1 MGELLKLFNK
11 RQKILDRV
19 KRGFQDM
26 NKNYKTFNIE
36 IQGAKVS
43 FQYKDEKELIEITQ
57 YLKIF
62 MKDFE

>member
-1 MGELLKLFNK
+1 MDELLKLFKK
-11 RQKILDRV
+11 RQEILDRV

>member
-1 MGELLKLFNK
+1 MDELLKLFKK
-11 RQKILDRV
+11 RQEILDRV

-57 YLKIF
+57 YLKIL
-62 MKDFE
+62 

>member
-1 MGELLKLFNK
+1 MGELLKLFKK
-11 RQKILDRV
+11 RQDILDRV

-36 IQGAKVS
+36 IQGAKMS

-62 MKDFE
+62 TKDSE

>member
-11 RQKILDRV
+11 RQEILDRV

-26 NKNYKTFNIE
+26 DKNYKTFNIE

>member
-11 RQKILDRV
+11 RQEILDRV

-36 IQGAKVS
+36 IQGAKMS

-62 MKDFE
+62 TKDSE